1 MASRSMALDVL
12 VRLRD
17 NLSGPLRRLQGNLK
31 SLAGFARKIGLLGT
45 AIAAISFM
53 GPVREAGAFQQKLLD
68 IAGTAELS
76 GKAAFKFVDQ
86 AKAQYEDLSLKIAQ
100 TSDIIASG
108 SGQMIAAG
116 VNRDLIDATIGD
128 IGRAA
133 TAANAEFSDMASVAT
148 SMLNNLKLPAD
159 QMKDSLGALVT
170 AGKEGS
176 FELKDMSKY
185 FPQLTSQ
192 AAKFGVK
199 GREAVNFLASSLQIA
214 MKGASDPSIAAN
226 NFNNFLSKALSPR
239 TVKNFANMGVNIQ
252 AVMQDAASKGINPLE
267 AMLQKVGKLTG
278 VGEKEIGKY
287 MQAAKKNGLEGADAL
302 AYVRQQLEAIGSAGK
317 VSDLFSDQQVLDFIV
332 PFMAN
337 VQEYKDIKS
346 KVAAATG
353 AAIDADFETQMQGIN
368 RQITI
373 FQEIG
378 TQSIRQVGFAFAEWL
393 PLINE
398 WLIAGLTWMRE
409 FDASTGGWM
418 KTLMTGAG
426 GVVLLVAA
434 IGALGLVLPIVG
446 AGLSAIAALIGLIF
460 SPIGVII
467 GLLAGAAYLV
477 WKNWDAVAPYLS
489 GMWEGI
495 KDGASAAWD
504 GIKSTWKGVQP
515 YLERGWNQLKRM
527 GGQLWSGLKDGGSRA
542 WREIK
547 STWTQVQPYLERGWE
562 RLKVIGSKLWS
573 GFSAQAKQAMDG
585 INWDK
590 IVPVALDHAMQGVKT
605 LWDGYKAIGEGLAP
619 SLDIMGK
626 NLEDAFSSFGEAW
639 QNFERLASALGQ
651 LIGFGETAGPK
662 LQEFGKMLGQF
673 LGTLGEIGTQ
683 NIKFFAEG
691 ISQII
696 KALADLAE
704 WAAGGE
710 PPDWIKWFP
719 ETATAAI
726 NAIATGVEKLWNIIK
741 LPIQIPV
748 LAWEMLAAG
757 FEIVYNKIVGWL
769 TALTDK
775 IRGVASAIREFAKSQ
790 AAQPGDTL
798 PNGGTFDDS
807 RESVQEDYL
816 KGTPVFRPA
825 NNNASEKHSSLEPVR
840 GGQKFAALSSSQ
852 NVNVGGDIRIKVDGP
867 GTVTSATSN
876 NSKVAMS
883 TDRGRTIGAA

>member
-17 NLSGPLRRLQGNLK
+17 NLSSPLRRLQGNLK
-31 SLAGFARKIGLLGT
+31 SLAGFSRKIGVLGT

-100 TSDIIASG
+100 TSDVIASG
-108 SGQMIAAG
+108 AGQMIAAG

-252 AVMQDAASKGINPLE
+252 AVMQDAAAKGINPLE

-317 VSDLFSDQQVLDFIV
+317 VSELFSDQQVLDFIV

-337 VQEYKDIKS
+337 VQEYKDIKA
-346 KVAAATG
+346 KVSAATG

-378 TQSIRQVGFAFAEWL
+378 TQSVRQVGFAFAEWL
-393 PLINE
+393 PMINGALIT
-398 WLIAGLTWMRE
+398 GLTWMRE

-418 KTLMTGAG
+418 KTIMTGAG
-426 GVVLLVAA
+426 GVILLVTA

-446 AGLSAIAALIGLIF
+446 AGFSALIALIGVLF
-460 SPIGVII
+460 SPLGVII
-467 GLLAGAAYLV
+467 GLMAGAGALIY
-477 WKNWDAVAPYLS
+477 KNWDKVKPGLMKFWDGLKSGASKAWDGMKRVWGKAQPYLS
-489 GMWEGI
+489 QIWSKVSEGASNSWDWIADTAPRAWSRISAGAQSIFSNINFDSMKVGGLKVLEGVFNGLQSAWENLKQVGEGI
-495 KDGASAAWD
+495 GPSLGNIGESLNNAFGSMGEAWSDISRLGSSLASLANSLFKLMGFDEAKGN
-504 GIKSTWKGVQP
+504 GI
-515 YLERGWNQLKRM
+515 
-527 GGQLWSGLKDGGSRA
+527 
-542 WREIK
+542 
-547 STWTQVQPYLERGWE
+547 
-562 RLKVIGSKLWS
+562 
-573 GFSAQAKQAMDG
+573 F
-585 INWDK
+585 
-590 IVPVALDHAMQGVKT
+590 
-605 LWDGYKAIGEGLAP
+605 KAIGR
-619 SLDIMGK
+619 
-626 NLEDAFSSFGEAW
+626 F
-639 QNFERLASALGQ
+639 
-651 LIGFGETAGPK
+651 IGG
-662 LQEFGKMLGQF
+662 
-673 LGTLGEIGTQ
+673 LGELVGT
-683 NIKFFAEG
+683 G
-691 ISQII
+691 IELLANTISLIV
-696 KALADLAE
+696 KGLADLANY
-704 WAAGGE
+704 ADTGQV
-710 PPDWIKWFP
+710 PDWLKWFP
-719 ETATAAI
+719 EKAGQVVRYLADGI
-726 NAIATGVEKLWNIIK
+726 EKLWG
-741 LPIQIPV
+741 LLQTAIQIPV
-748 LAWEMLAAG
+748 LAWDTLANG
-757 FEIVYNKIVGWL
+757 FEAVYNKIVGWL
-769 TALTDK
+769 EK
-775 IRGVASAIREFAKSQ
+775 IAGWIDRVKSAIASLGTMNTGNDLTPAGALGK
-790 AAQPGDTL
+790 
-798 PNGGTFDDS
+798 NVGGMFKPS
-807 RESVQEDYL
+807 
-816 KGTPVFRPA
+816 FPA
-825 NNNASEKHSSLEPVR
+825 NNNSPVTPAPAVPEKHGSLEPAR

-852 NVNVGGDIRIKVDGP
+852 NVNFGGDIRIKVDGP